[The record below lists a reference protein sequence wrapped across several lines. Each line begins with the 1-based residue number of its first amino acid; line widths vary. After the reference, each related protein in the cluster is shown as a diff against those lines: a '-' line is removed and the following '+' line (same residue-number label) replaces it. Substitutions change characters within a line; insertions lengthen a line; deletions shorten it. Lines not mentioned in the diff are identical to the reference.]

1 MTSII
6 PIALGTYAH
15 SYLRDKNIM
24 RDYGHMSFSEFDYDG
39 IPTPGY
45 ASNEMSMGPGRIMS
59 ALDPRD
65 YNYNEYLK
73 QSTEIGFRISLKP
86 IFFFLTEFWRVV
98 VNMPRIGESGVR
110 LATANQEHGVV
121 I

>member
-1 MTSII
+1 LWRWE
-6 PIALGTYAH
+6 P
-15 SYLRDKNIM
+15 KV
-24 RDYGHMSFSEFDYDG
+24 
-39 IPTPGY
+39 
-45 ASNEMSMGPGRIMS
+45 
-59 ALDPRD
+59 
-65 YNYNEYLK
+65 NYNEYLK

-110 LATANQEHGVV
+110 LATANQELGVV